1 MHVLF
6 ADALASGAV
15 DRLRSGGHDVTV
27 APEHDA
33 DSLVGVLDD
42 VDALVV
48 RSTRVT
54 SAALESSA
62 RLALVVRAGAGTENI
77 DTATASA
84 RGVHVCNVPGR
95 NAVAVAELTMGL
107 LLAID
112 RHIADGAADL
122 RAGRWNKKRYADA
135 DGLLGSTIAIV
146 GLGDI
151 GLRVAERAKA
161 FGMRVVGQ
169 RREGRSDAVEASIR
183 QIGIRL
189 FDSLADVLGAADI
202 VSIHVPF
209 TDDTRGMVDAAF
221 LSHLRD
227 GAILLNTSRGDIVD
241 EAALIDALDTRGIRA
256 GLDVYAGEPASGQ
269 GAFASALA
277 SHPSVVGTHHIGAS
291 TRQAQTSVADGVVE
305 VIEAFVAG
313 NPLHCINLAPHGVGA
328 HSIAVRHLDRVGV
341 LAGVLGVL
349 RRNGLNVE
357 HMENRVFEGLVAA
370 VATIEVAG
378 TVPDGLV
385 GQLAAVDGVLGV
397 TLVEAAARP

>member
-1 MHVLF
+1 MNVLF
-6 ADALASGAV
+6 ADAPAPAAA
-15 DRLRSGGHDVTV
+15 DRLRAGGHDVTV
-27 APEHDA
+27 DPELDS
-33 DSLVGVLDD
+33 DSLVGALDD

-54 SAALESSA
+54 AAALESSA

-77 DTATASA
+77 DTATCSA

-112 RHIADGAADL
+112 RHIADGTADL
-122 RAGRWNKKRYADA
+122 RAGQWDKKRYSDA
-135 DGLLGSTIAIV
+135 DGLLGSTIGII

-169 RREGRSDAVEASIR
+169 RRDGRSDAAEAAIR

-189 FDSLADVLGAADI
+189 VDSVAEVVAAGDV
-202 VSIHVPF
+202 VSIHVPA
-209 TDDTRGMVDAAF
+209 TDETLGMVDAEF

-241 EAALIDALDTRGIRA
+241 EAALVAALDARGIRA
-256 GLDVYAGEPASGQ
+256 GLDVYADEPASGQ
-269 GAFASALA
+269 GQFASALA

-291 TRQAQTSVADGVVE
+291 TRQAQSSVADGVVE

-313 NPLHCINLAPHGVGA
+313 NPLHCINLAPHGVGT
-328 HSIAVRHLDRVGV
+328 HIITVRHLDRVGV
-341 LAGVLGVL
+341 LAGVLAVL
-349 RRNGLNVE
+349 RGNGLNVE

-378 TVPDGLV
+378 TVADGLV
-385 GQLAAVDGVLGV
+385 AELAAVDDVLGV
-397 TLVEAAARP
+397 SVVEAAGRP

>member
-33 DSLVGVLDD
+33 DSLVGALDD

-48 RSTRVT
+48 RSTGVT

-77 DTATASA
+77 DTTTASA

-112 RHIADGAADL
+112 RHIADGTADL
-122 RAGRWNKKRYADA
+122 RAGRWNKKRHSDA
-135 DGLLGSTIAIV
+135 DGLLGSSIGIV
-146 GLGDI
+146 GLGET

-169 RREGRSDAVEASIR
+169 RREGRSDLAEFSIR

-189 FDSLADVLGAADI
+189 VDSLAEVLAAEV
-202 VSIHVPF
+202 VSIHVPL
-209 TDDTRGMVDAAF
+209 TDDTRAMVDAEF
-221 LSHLRD
+221 LSQLRD
-227 GAILLNTSRGDIVD
+227 GAILLNTSRGEIVD
-241 EAALIDALDTRGIRA
+241 EAALLEALDTRGIRA
-256 GLDVYAGEPASGQ
+256 GLDVYADEPASGH
-269 GAFASALA
+269 GEFVSALA

-291 TRQAQTSVADGVVE
+291 TRQAQASVADGVVE
-305 VIEAFVAG
+305 VVEAFAAG
-313 NPLHCINLAPHGVGA
+313 NPLYCINLAPHGVGA
-328 HSIAVRHLDRVGV
+328 HTVAVRHLDRVGV
-341 LAGVLGVL
+341 LAGVLAVL
-349 RRNGLNVE
+349 RGNGLNVE

-385 GQLAAVDGVLGV
+385 DELAAVDDVLGV
-397 TLVEAAARP
+397 TLVDSAARS